1 MKIGVF
7 DSGHGGL
14 TVLDALV
21 KRFPEH
27 SFVYLGDHSHAPYG
41 SRDAS
46 EILDRALLS
55 VDWLF
60 DQDCRLVLLA
70 CNTASAVALRPLQQ
84 GWLQDHAPEHRV
96 LGVLVPM
103 VEAITGVEWQVKD
116 AASHPAGALRR
127 VGLLATPSTV
137 ASECFPGE
145 ISLRA
150 PEIQVI
156 QQACP
161 ALVSRIEDGVDRDRL
176 GGLVRGYVEA
186 LLQKTVPNRLESVV
200 LGCTHYQLI
209 ADLFR
214 QALPEDIRLLH
225 QPKIVSE
232 SLARYLMRHSHLREP
247 RESKPSVRFYT
258 TGNPDQVAEAAELL
272 FMRPPRFQVAAG
284 LCSTT
289 RAVSGTL
296 ATATP

>member
-1 MKIGVF
+1 MIGVF

-14 TVLDALV
+14 TVLNALV
-21 KRFPEH
+21 TRFPEQ
-27 SFVYLGDHSHAPYG
+27 SFVYLGDHGHAPYG
-41 SRDAS
+41 NREAE
-46 EILDRALLS
+46 EIQARTLIA

-60 DQDCRLVLLA
+60 ARGCRLVLLA

-84 GWLQDHAPEHRV
+84 SWLNTRAPERRV

-103 VEAITGVEWQVKD
+103 VEAITGVEWQVK
-116 AASHPAGALRR
+116 SPPTTSAGSPRR

-137 ASECFPGE
+137 ASQCFPTE
-145 ISLRA
+145 VSLRA

-161 ALVSRIEDGVDRDRL
+161 ALVARIEEGADRDRL
-176 GGLVRGYVEA
+176 DGLVRGYVQA

-200 LGCTHYQLI
+200 LGCTHYQLV

-214 QALPEDIRLLH
+214 QALPEEIRLVR
-225 QPKIVSE
+225 QPEVVAE
-232 SLARYLMRHSHLREP
+232 SLAGYLARHPNLVGPHGGTPAVSFH
-247 RESKPSVRFYT
+247 T

-272 FMRPPRFQVAAG
+272 FMRPPRFEIANGLGSAA
-284 LCSTT
+284 
-289 RAVSGTL
+289 RAVSGAL
-296 ATATP
+296 AAAAL